1 MSITPRIFL
10 VIFLC
15 SLSSLAYEITLTRI
29 FSVSLWYH
37 FAFMVISIAM
47 LGIGA
52 SGTVLTLYPRLKN
65 LSYIGLY
72 SLLLGIGISMSY
84 ILSNL
89 IPFDPVRLS
98 WEKMQLFYISL
109 YYITLSLPFF
119 FTGLIIA
126 TAFSSM
132 GEKSSIVYGA
142 DLLGAGTGSIIIL
155 YAMTITGPERAVFIL
170 SSIALIASFM
180 VSNKWLK
187 AVSLICIFL
196 NLTLLLHLPSFV
208 SLRMSPYKGL
218 QVALKYPGA
227 EHLKTY
233 FSPFSR
239 IDTFKSPAVRFAPG
253 LSLRYLDTLPEQIG
267 LSIDGS
273 EMNAITSVYD
283 RETLRFLRY
292 LPSALPYEIRNPPL
306 TPL

>member
-47 LGIGA
+47 RGIGA

-98 WEKMQLFYISL
+98 WEKMQLFYIS
-109 YYITLSLPFF
+109 
-119 FTGLIIA
+119 
-126 TAFSSM
+126 
-132 GEKSSIVYGA
+132 
-142 DLLGAGTGSIIIL
+142 
-155 YAMTITGPERAVFIL
+155 L

-233 FSPFSR
+233 SSSFS
-239 IDTFKSPAVRFAPG
+239 
-253 LSLRYLDTLPEQIG
+253 
-267 LSIDGS
+267 
-273 EMNAITSVYD
+273 
-283 RETLRFLRY
+283 
-292 LPSALPYEIRNPPL
+292 
-306 TPL
+306 